1 MPDNREDGI
10 FLWVSKGVKGALPDY
25 KTAIAG
31 GVAGSVGKTL
41 TAPLSRMTILYQV
54 KPDLAKFSLP
64 AAYSHVL
71 RNEGL
76 LAFWKG
82 NLTSV
87 VHRFPYSAINFTVY
101 DNMRKLLCSKQ
112 PGGYGLDE
120 SVGVRLFCGATS
132 GAAACCSCYPLEI
145 ARTRLAAYTG
155 KGKVSVLGLIRQVIV
170 EEGLFRGLFRGLG
183 MSVAV
188 AVPNIALSFTVY
200 GSIKDCFLTSGIIPT
215 EFLCDCKTGKFTLFG
230 GLISGSISAVL
241 SSLLT
246 FPADTIRKRLQ
257 SSKDAVK
264 DGIIKEVKSIVKL
277 NGSVLGLYKGIA
289 PELLRVMPMAG
300 ITFGTYEMVMNI
312 LDEATGTTSDR
323 R

>member
-1 MPDNREDGI
+1 M
-10 FLWVSKGVKGALPDY
+10 WVSKGVKAALPDY
-25 KTAIAG
+25 RTAIAG
-31 GVAGSVGKTL
+31 GIAGSVGKTI

-54 KPDLAKFSLP
+54 KPELSKYSLP

-71 RNEGL
+71 KNEGI

-87 VHRFPYSAINFTVY
+87 IHRFPYSAINFTVY
-101 DNMRKLLCSKQ
+101 DNMRKWLCSSE
-112 PGGYGLDE
+112 GGYGME
-120 SVGVRLFCGATS
+120 ETVAVRLVCGATS
-132 GAAACCSCYPLEI
+132 GAVACCSCYPLEI

-155 KGKVSVLGLIRQVIV
+155 KGKVSVVGLIRQVIV

-200 GSIKDCFLTSGIIPT
+200 GSVKKHFMTGTVLPT
-215 EFLCDCKTGKFTLFG
+215 EYLCDSKTGKFTLIG

-264 DGIIKEVKSIVKL
+264 EGILKELGGIVRH

-300 ITFGTYEMVMNI
+300 ITFGTYELVINL
-312 LDEATGTTSDR
+312 LDEVSESPSQ
-323 R
+323 

>member
-1 MPDNREDGI
+1 
-10 FLWVSKGVKGALPDY
+10 LWVSNGVKGALPDY

-31 GVAGSVGKTL
+31 GVAGSVGKTM

-54 KPDLAKFSLP
+54 KPELSKFSLP

-71 RNEGL
+71 KNEGI

-82 NLTSV
+82 NFTSV
-87 VHRFPYSAINFTVY
+87 IHRFPYSAINFTVY
-101 DNMRKLLCSKQ
+101 DNMRRMMCKEEKDETVAIRLL
-112 PGGYGLDE
+112 
-120 SVGVRLFCGATS
+120 CGATS
-132 GAAACCSCYPLEI
+132 GATACCSCYPLEI

-155 KGKVSVLGLIRQVIV
+155 TGSVSLVGLIRQVVV

-200 GSIKDCFLTSGIIPT
+200 GSIKSYFMTSGGVIPN
-215 EFLCDCKTGKFTLFG
+215 EHLADPKTGKFTLVG
-230 GLISGSISAVL
+230 GLLSGSTSAVL

-257 SSKDAVK
+257 SSREAVK
-264 DGIIKEVKSIVKL
+264 DGILKELGSIVRH

-300 ITFGTYEMVMNI
+300 ITFGTYELVMNL
-312 LDEATGTTSDR
+312 LDEATGLSSDR
-323 R
+323 